1 MDCIN
6 FDFADRLLNQ
16 LENELDTLNLT
27 NQGLKEVYVQMIH
40 TQGVMIDSLLRN
52 PNEKILLQIERM
64 QMLTNRV
71 KSMLPDATAM

>member
-6 FDFADRLLNQ
+6 FDFADKLLNQ

-27 NQGLKEVYVQMIH
+27 NQGLKDVYAQMVH
-40 TQGVMIDSLLRN
+40 TQGVMIASLLRN
-52 PNEKILLQIERM
+52 PNEKTLLQIEKL

-71 KSMLPDATAM
+71 KCMLPDATAM

>member
-6 FDFADRLLNQ
+6 FDFADNLLNQ
-16 LENELDTLNLT
+16 LENELNQLNLT
-27 NQGLKEVYVQMIH
+27 NEALTEIYAHMIH

-64 QMLTNRV
+64 QILTTRV
-71 KSMLPDATAM
+71 KCMLPDATAM